1 MSDILENLTAQI
13 GKAIDQCIRPLFKP
27 GARFTVMV
35 RFTDTDTAD
44 VIVSDDTDEGM
55 RAIVE
60 RRTNGNMPPAQE
72 DQLDA
77 AAAEIARLRSESAT
91 QSERLDALKAE
102 KDELQAL
109 CDKLAGLLSR
119 TAVALRGP
127 EPPLTRWS
135 WHDLPERAQ
144 AAIAA
149 IDLMGRIA
157 KNLAQD
163 APDSAKR
170 IAELESANAALAY
183 EVQKLKV
190 AKELKWIPDEAQIDA
205 YLADYAMECDDGTYT
220 PTERELFIVKD
231 AVIRLLA
238 DCEINAVTETNQ
250 RIAEL
255 AEAKKDA
262 ERLKIELRVSE
273 DALQRALRI
282 FEVSLDDCCA
292 DTGTIIPS
300 KVEHLA
306 IEAKIRIK
314 RRPDPA
320 AGAPRPQGHN
330 PQG

>member
-1 MSDILENLTAQI
+1 MNDKTEW
-13 GKAIDQCIRPLFKP
+13 
-27 GARFTVMV
+27 VMV
-35 RFTDTDTAD
+35 PREPTPEM
-44 VIVSDDTDEGM
+44 V
-55 RAIVE
+55 RAAGHVNSEWLNDMAPRGESMYAQPIPLAWKAMLSAAP
-60 RRTNGNMPPAQE
+60 TPPAQ
-72 DQLDA
+72 DA
-77 AAAEIARLRSESAT
+77 QPMAKPVAWRWMPSDVFPEYVFTDDEAKAMRISTIRSIDPLYAT
-91 QSERLDALKAE
+91 PPDA
-102 KDELQAL
+102 
-109 CDKLAGLLSR
+109 
-119 TAVALRGP
+119 
-127 EPPLTRWS
+127 
-135 WHDLPERAQ
+135 
-144 AAIAA
+144 
-149 IDLMGRIA
+149 
-157 KNLAQD
+157 
-163 APDSAKR
+163 AKR